1 MKQLPARQFLKP
13 AHLAGP
19 FPDITQLPITPLPD
33 ARLPITPLP
42 DITKFPTK
50 LIYPDIAQLT
60 TKPKPVPPKVI
71 SSIMQDESPNSL
83 LAPANQVNHSR
94 FSLCL
99 KLLLLFLCNLI
110 IPFLLYVILAN
121 CGFKITPIQY
131 DIIAISMLVITFII
145 AVRVI
150 LGLDI
155 EH

>member
-1 MKQLPARQFLKP
+1 VNSYGEKITMKQLPTRQFLKP

-19 FPDITQLPITPLPD
+19 LPDITQLPITPLPD
-33 ARLPITPLP
+33 ITQ
-42 DITKFPTK
+42 FPTK

-60 TKPKPVPPKVI
+60 TKPKPVPPEVK

-83 LAPANQVNHSR
+83 LAPANQINHSR

-110 IPFLLYVILAN
+110 IPFLLYVILDDY
-121 CGFKITPIQY
+121 GFKITSVQY
-131 DIIAISMLVITFII
+131 DSIAISMLVITFII
-145 AVRVI
+145 AVRVL